1 MMPSVAN
8 YSTSFILLQ
17 STGLCYMTID
27 LSNGDVRDE
36 SKANIQLR
44 RARKAAPGLTLDKLA
59 EMTGISQSQLSRFE
73 SGKRKPR
80 VEDMMKIGEALKV
93 PFESLVRPRADRT
106 RDQTPNPMTPPA
118 DQRLEA
124 LSWMLEAAFEA
135 LGMPSGEAGFLAA
148 SLLEAVAG
156 LEFGPQEPCDQ
167 ARARDLAASLV
178 AAIAPR
184 QRR

>member
-1 MMPSVAN
+1 MM
-8 YSTSFILLQ
+8 
-17 STGLCYMTID
+17 ID

-44 RARKAAPGLTLDKLA
+44 RARKAVPGLTLDKLA
-59 EMTGISQSQLSRFE
+59 EMTGISQSQ
-73 SGKRKPR
+73 GKRKPR

-93 PFESLVRPRADRT
+93 PFESLVRPRADPT

-135 LGMPSGEAGFLAA
+135 LGMASGEAGFLAA
-148 SLLEAVAG
+148 SLLEAVAR

-167 ARARDLAASLV
+167 ARARELAASLV

-184 QRR
+184 QHR

>member
-1 MMPSVAN
+1 MRSAAN
-8 YSTSFILLQ
+8 YSTSFIV
-17 STGLCYMTID
+17 SRN
-27 LSNGDVRDE
+27 LSNGNVRDE

-44 RARKAAPGLTLDKLA
+44 RARKAVPGLTLDKLA

-80 VEDMMKIGEALKV
+80 VADMMKIGEALKV
-93 PFESLVRPRADRT
+93 SFESPVRPRADPT

-156 LEFGPQEPCDQ
+156 LEFGPQERCDQ

>member
-1 MMPSVAN
+1 MAIS
-8 YSTSFILLQ
+8 
-17 STGLCYMTID
+17 
-27 LSNGDVRDE
+27 LSNGDVHDE
-36 SKANIQLR
+36 SRANIQLR
-44 RARKAAPGLTLDKLA
+44 RARKAVPGLTLDKLA
-59 EMTGISQSQLSRFE
+59 EMTGFSQSQLSRFE

-93 PFESLVRPRADRT
+93 PFESLVRPRADPT
-106 RDQTPNPMTPPA
+106 RDQPPMTSPG

-148 SLLEAVAG
+148 SLLEAVAR
-156 LEFGPQEPCDQ
+156 LEFGPQEPRDQ
-167 ARARDLAASLV
+167 ARARELAASLV